1 MANPIALTFQQL
13 RQAHAWLERYLK
25 AGGRISDFQAS
36 IDDPL
41 QLRRIAEY
49 VQAGAPE
56 VPLLGYSYDAA
67 RILQF
72 GVPTEDIFPVAE
84 YGEVVIWYGGW
95 SLQQLRDNPLIR
107 ERDVMW
113 DQDWYNN
120 WHWSKGSLPAGFYR
134 LKIPFPGSNR
144 KTFDEKTDL
153 LAGEYVAHP
162 VLVATA
168 ELCHYLQTGQKLLK
182 EISIRTNMQ
191 NSDGHCVGLRWDGDR
206 LSIYGWICDGH
217 DHVFLASTQL
227 CT

>member
-1 MANPIALTFQQL
+1 
-13 RQAHAWLERYLK
+13 LK
-25 AGGRISDFQAS
+25 AGGKISDFQAS

-41 QLRRIAEY
+41 QLRRIVEY

-56 VPLLGYSYDAA
+56 VPLSGYSYDAA
-67 RILQF
+67 KILQF
-72 GVPTEDIFPVAE
+72 GVPTEDILPVAE

-120 WHWSKGSLPAGFYR
+120 YIWSSEVLPVGFYR
-134 LKIPFPGSNR
+134 LRIPVPNSNS
-144 KTFDEKTDL
+144 KSFDEQTEL
-153 LAGEYVAHP
+153 LFTGEVPAHP

-168 ELCHYLQTGQKLLK
+168 ELCHEIQTGKSMLAG
-182 EISIRTNMQ
+182 ICVRTGKKCH
-191 NSDGHCVGLRWDGDR
+191 SGLELGRDEGR
-206 LSIYGWICDGH
+206 LSVHRYGNDY
-217 DHVFLASTQL
+217 DSNPYLASAQY